1 MAMKKTVILSLLFFM
16 LTIAADSVKYQ
27 CNNCREYV
35 ARWWTWNVCVD
46 SLEFKINLCSVCT
59 KLPKCSECYG
69 RVSEYQHIDK
79 RYFCKECKVKGVF
92 AKTQGQKIFDSTR
105 KFLKER
111 WGIYTDHKIYF
122 SLEDADFMKQFSN
135 NYSNNWLGYFSPL
148 GSGGKI
154 RYSSGV
160 EYDRPK
166 VFRIRV
172 MSGLSPKKLASIIA
186 HELTHDWVWE
196 CVPQILKF
204 ERLNEGMATFIQ
216 WLYLKEIGECNMAKR
231 QESCADLVY
240 GAGFRQMQQIM
251 INCKNA
257 KDFKVVLLKQS
268 N

>member
-1 MAMKKTVILSLLFFM
+1 MKPICLFAAVILFIGDTF
-16 LTIAADSVKYQ
+16 ADSVKYQ
-27 CNNCREYV
+27 CNNCRNYV
-35 ARWWTWNVCVD
+35 ASWWTWNVCVD
-46 SLEFKINLCSVCT
+46 SSEFKVNLCSVCT

-69 RVSEYQHIDK
+69 RVAVYQHIDK
-79 RYFCKECKVKGVF
+79 RYFCKECKSRGIFSKV
-92 AKTQGQKIFDSTR
+92 QGQKIFDNTR
-105 KFLKER
+105 KFLKEK

-154 RYSSGV
+154 RYRSGV

-166 VFRIRV
+166 AFRIRV
-172 MSGLSPKKLASIIA
+172 MSGLSPKKLASVIA
-186 HELTHDWVWE
+186 HELTHDWIWE

-216 WLYLKEIGECNMAKR
+216 WRYLKETGEHNMAKH
-231 QESCADLVY
+231 QENRADLVY
-240 GAGFRQMQQIM
+240 GAGFRLMQQIM
-251 INCKNA
+251 ENSKNA
-257 KDFKVVLLKQS
+257 DEFKTKLLLQA